1 MFCFPA
7 TTNLSFELLAKRE
20 DRIVLH
26 ALLVVVAGG
35 NWQLV

>member
-1 MFCFPA
+1 
-7 TTNLSFELLAKRE
+7 LLTKRE

-26 ALLVVVAGG
+26 TLLVVVAGG